1 MDNENFKSTAKSA
14 AASTSVQPKDAVPRR
29 RMNTQMMQ
37 NFLLIWLDKNI
48 DEKNA
53 DCRNTMTQ
61 LRRAVNSI
69 NTYTDGKQCVEFLEK
84 MVEEKACMV
93 ISGSLGEDVVP
104 RVHNMSQVDSI
115 FIFCSNKKY
124 HEGWTKEWPKVK
136 GVFTEIGSIC
146 EALKKAAQQCE
157 QDSMAISFV
166 ATSGDT
172 SKKNL
177 DQLPPSFMYTQ
188 ILKEILLSITFEQ
201 QHINEFVQ
209 YCREAL
215 TENED
220 ELKNVKKFERQYR
233 EQTTI
238 WWYTFE
244 CFLYPMVNRT
254 LRLLEADM
262 IVTMGFFIVDLHRQI
277 EQLHQEQFGDHHSGA
292 RFIVY
297 RGQGLSKADF
307 EQMSQNKGGLICFN
321 NFLSTSKDG
330 NVSLCFAH
338 GAIANPEMMGV
349 LFIMTIDPTQS
360 STPFASIT
368 DVGYFKKTEDE
379 VLFSMHTVFRIDEIT
394 PMDGNNRLFQVKLTL
409 TSDNDTDLRVLTDRI
424 REETYP
430 TDKGWYR
437 LGQVLLNTGQSE
449 KAQQVYEILLGQTT
463 IEFDRGRLYGRLGMA
478 HYNKGDYQEA
488 IGFYE
493 KSQEMYNTIRPPP
506 SSNLAASYNN
516 IGMVYNSTGDYPKAL
531 SSHEK
536 ALAIKQQSLP
546 PNHPDLAASYTNIG
560 SVYTSMGDYPK
571 ALSSHEKALA
581 IKQQSLLPNHPDL
594 AYSYNNIGNVYNK
607 MSDYPKVL
615 SSYEKAL
622 AIRQQSLPPN
632 HPDLAMSYGNI
643 GNVYSKMGK
652 HSKALP
658 FCQLAADIAQ
668 RSLSSNHPHLQWY
681 KNNLEV
687 VKKKL

>member
-1 MDNENFKSTAKSA
+1 
-14 AASTSVQPKDAVPRR
+14 
-29 RMNTQMMQ
+29 
-37 NFLLIWLDKNI
+37 
-48 DEKNA
+48 
-53 DCRNTMTQ
+53 MTQ

-93 ISGSLGEDVVP
+93 ISGSLGEHVVP

-124 HEGWTKEWPKVK
+124 HEGWAKEWPKIK

-166 ATSGDT
+166 ATSGDA

-215 TENED
+215 AKNED
-220 ELKNVKKFERQYR
+220 ELKNVKKFEEQYR
-233 EQTTI
+233 KQTPI

-262 IVTMGFFIVDLHRQI
+262 IVTMGFFIVDLHRHI
-277 EQLHQEQFGDHHSGA
+277 EQLHQEQFGGHHSGA

-297 RGQGLSKADF
+297 RGQGLSKEDF
-307 EQMSQNKGGLICFN
+307 EQMSQTKGGLICFN
-321 NFLSTSKDG
+321 NFLSTSKDR
-330 NVSLCFAH
+330 NVSLHFAH
-338 GAIANPEMMGV
+338 GAITNPEMMGV

-368 DVGYFKKTEDE
+368 DVSYFKKTEEE
-379 VLFSMHTVFRIDEIT
+379 VLFSMHTVFRIGEIT

-424 REETYP
+424 REETVNP
-430 TDKGWYR
+430 TR
-437 LGQVLLNTGQSE
+437 LDGIDWV
-449 KAQQVYEILLGQTT
+449 
-463 IEFDRGRLYGRLGMA
+463 
-478 HYNKGDYQEA
+478 
-488 IGFYE
+488 
-493 KSQEMYNTIRPPP
+493 KS
-506 SSNLAASYNN
+506 
-516 IGMVYNSTGDYPKAL
+516 
-531 SSHEK
+531 
-536 ALAIKQQSLP
+536 
-546 PNHPDLAASYTNIG
+546 
-560 SVYTSMGDYPK
+560 
-571 ALSSHEKALA
+571 
-581 IKQQSLLPNHPDL
+581 
-594 AYSYNNIGNVYNK
+594 
-607 MSDYPKVL
+607 
-615 SSYEKAL
+615 
-622 AIRQQSLPPN
+622 
-632 HPDLAMSYGNI
+632 
-643 GNVYSKMGK
+643 
-652 HSKALP
+652 
-658 FCQLAADIAQ
+658 C
-668 RSLSSNHPHLQWY
+668 
-681 KNNLEV
+681 
-687 VKKKL
+687 